1 MGVIP
6 ALVVLYILLIG
17 LAVGGSLGSFRL
29 RQRHGLRFLRAYNV
43 FILLSFAYAAMNF
56 VGEVFA
62 PIVFPG
68 PSESL
73 ARAYQVVDLIT
84 VPLLGGLF
92 FLLFLWIT
100 ELLGRPVPTAL
111 KAIFWSLEILF
122 LGAFVVSFTSYLARG
137 LSIASYLG
145 FYVLNGIV
153 LLALVAAVLA
163 LVLVAPAGGDPA
175 RSRLAR
181 GLGTVYAASFAV
193 LGAFLLLP
201 RTLAVPDHAT
211 SGVVPSA
218 LIFLVNLPALFY
230 LRRSLK
236 VHPPR
241 QEPTLSEARN
251 LAALSRDAGISER
264 EKEILR
270 LVALGLDNRE
280 IGKRLFI
287 SPKTVKNHMTSV
299 FAKTGARN
307 RVQLANLLNR
317 PGGDHGGAIR

>member
-1 MGVIP
+1 MVP
-6 ALVVLYILLIG
+6 ALVVLYLLLIG
-17 LAVGGSLGSFRL
+17 LAVGGSIVSFRL
-29 RQRHGLRFLRAYNV
+29 RQKHGLRFLRTYHV
-43 FILLSFAYAAMNF
+43 FVLFSFAYAAMNF

-84 VPLLGGLF
+84 VPLLAGLF

-100 ELLGRPVPTAL
+100 ELLGRPIPTAL
-111 KAIFWSLEILF
+111 KSVFWGLEILF
-122 LGAFVVSFTSYLARG
+122 LGAFVVSFISYLARG

-145 FYVLNGIV
+145 FYILNGIV
-153 LLALVAAVLA
+153 LLVIVAAVLA
-163 LVLVAPAGGDPA
+163 LVLVPPAGGDPA

-193 LGAFLLLP
+193 LGAFLVLP
-201 RTLAVPDHAT
+201 RTLAVSDHTT
-211 SGVVPSA
+211 SGVIPSA

-230 LRRSLK
+230 LRRSLRIR
-236 VHPPR
+236 PPR
-241 QEPTLSEARN
+241 LEPTSAEAQG
-251 LAALSRDAGISER
+251 LAVMSRAGITER
-264 EKEILR
+264 EKEIIR

-299 FAKTGARN
+299 FAKTGVRN

-317 PGGDHGGAIR
+317 SGKDLGT